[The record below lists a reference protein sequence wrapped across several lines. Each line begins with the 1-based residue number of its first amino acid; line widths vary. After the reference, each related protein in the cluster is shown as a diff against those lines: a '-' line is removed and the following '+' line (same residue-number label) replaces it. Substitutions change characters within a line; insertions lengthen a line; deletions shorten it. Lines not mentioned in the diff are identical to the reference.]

1 MAIIEIEIS
10 EFKKL
15 AGGSAGKMK
24 GEGLAHAITMMGL
37 PVDKFDDAAIF
48 VEVSPN
54 RPDCYSIEGLARALR
69 SFLGIEKGLREYS
82 ASPAKV
88 ELKVEKTANDTPRP
102 LIVAAIARNAK
113 LDEQSI
119 KSLMQLQEKLHDTL
133 GRKRRKV
140 AIGVYDLS
148 TLSPPFVYGGAKPS
162 DAKFVPLDSKTEMSL
177 EEILLEH
184 PKGVAYAKLLEG
196 AKLYPLITDAD
207 GRVLSF
213 PPIIN
218 GESSRVTGQTRDLFL
233 EATGT
238 SGQALNDALNILCAA
253 LADRGA
259 QIEKVK
265 ITGALNKTTPDFSP
279 RKAKT
284 SVRAMQ
290 KLLGITIS
298 AKEAVL
304 LFEKMG
310 YAAKEVAERKNEEIE
325 VLVPCFRNDVLHEV
339 DLLED
344 IVIANGFEKLLG
356 TQSRFATVGEKHPR
370 EAFADKVREL
380 AIGLGFQDCI
390 TFLLTNEE
398 REYSRMQLEQEP
410 RVEIANPLTNE
421 TTMIRTTLLPSLMA
435 VLENNKSEKYPQKLF
450 EAGEVV
456 LLDQKSETG
465 ARTVKKLCIVS
476 CHKDANLAEM
486 KSALDAFFRELG
498 ETPAISQGLG
508 DRQEFFIEGRS
519 ASISAASSR
528 NGTKFSGY
536 FGEIHPKVLEKFGL
550 LMPVAALE
558 IYLEE

>member
-1 MAIIEIEIS
+1 MAIIEADIQEL
-10 EFKKL
+10 KKL
-15 AGGSAGKMK
+15 VGGSAGKMK
-24 GEGLAHAITMMGL
+24 GEELAHAITMMGL

-54 RPDCYSIEGLARALR
+54 RPDCYSIEGLARALQ

-82 ASPAKV
+82 ASPAKI
-88 ELKVEKTANDTPRP
+88 ELRVEKTALETPRP
-102 LIVAAIARNAK
+102 LITAAVARNAK
-113 LDEQSI
+113 LDESAI

-148 TLSPPFVYGGAKPS
+148 TLAQPFVYKGAKPS
-162 DAKFVPLDSKTEMSL
+162 DAKFVPLDSRTQMSL

-184 PKGVAYAKLLEG
+184 PKGVAYAKLLES
-196 AKLYPLITDAD
+196 AKLYPLIVDAK
-207 GRVLSF
+207 GEVLSF

-238 SGQALNDALNILCAA
+238 SEQALNDALNILCCA

-265 ITGALNKTTPDFSP
+265 ITGASNETTPDLSP

-284 SVRAMQ
+284 SAQAMQ
-290 KLLGITIS
+290 KLLGITVS
-298 AKEAVL
+298 AKEAVS

-310 YAAKEVAERKNEEIE
+310 YAAKEAGKPGELE
-325 VLVPCFRNDVLHEV
+325 VLVPCYRNDVLHEV

-344 IVIANGFEKLLG
+344 IVIAYGFEKLHG
-356 TQSRFATVGEKHPR
+356 TQTRFATIGEKHPR
-370 EAFADKVREL
+370 EAFADKVREKMT
-380 AIGLGFQDCI
+380 GLCFQDCI
-390 TFLLTNEE
+390 TFLLTNES
-398 REYSRMQLEQEP
+398 REYSRMQAEQEP
-410 RVEIANPLTNE
+410 RVEIANPLTRE

-435 VLENNKSEKYPQKLF
+435 VLENNKGQKYPQKLF

-456 LLDQKSETG
+456 ILDGKSETG
-465 ARTVKKLCIVS
+465 CRTVKKLCIVS
-476 CHKDANLAEM
+476 CYKDANLAEM
-486 KSALDAFFRELG
+486 KSVLDAFFRELG
-498 ETPAISQGLG
+498 ENPAISQGVA
-508 DRQEFFIEGRS
+508 DQQEFFIEGRS
-519 ASISAASSR
+519 ASISVASSR
-528 NGTKFSGY
+528 SGKKFTGF
-536 FGEIHPKVLEKFGL
+536 FGEIHPQVLENFGL

-558 IYLEE
+558 IYLED